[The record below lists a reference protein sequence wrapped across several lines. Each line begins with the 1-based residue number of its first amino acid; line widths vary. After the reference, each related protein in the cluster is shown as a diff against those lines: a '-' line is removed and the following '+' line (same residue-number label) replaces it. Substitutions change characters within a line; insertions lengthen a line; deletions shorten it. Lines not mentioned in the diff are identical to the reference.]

1 MQKLKTE
8 NCERVLFS
16 GKYLCELSNY
26 LHSSE
31 LILLMRDRKTS
42 LVRKYTAAAAAAV
55 GFNFDRIKIN
65 LLSGYGISLSSVS
78 LDSNDKLASFGESG
92 SRLSIR
98 QRGE

>member
-1 MQKLKTE
+1 
-8 NCERVLFS
+8 
-16 GKYLCELSNY
+16 
-26 LHSSE
+26 
-31 LILLMRDRKTS
+31 MRDRKTS
-42 LVRKYTAAAAAAV
+42 LVRKYTAAAAAAAAAAAV
-55 GFNFDRIKIN
+55 GFNFYRIKIN